1 MTTKASSDP
10 GAPRARIWDI
20 PTRIIHWAF
29 VALIPVM
36 WWTAENH
43 EMERHRWAGYT
54 LLALLAFRLLLGL
67 FGSSTAR
74 FSSFL
79 RGPGAVVRYVRG
91 DKTVHT
97 RLGHNPLGGW
107 SVAALLLLLSVQ
119 IGLGLFATDVDG
131 LESGPMAT
139 YLTFDA
145 AREVADIHGLVFNL
159 LLAMIALHVAA
170 VVFYLVARKQN
181 LVGAMMHGRAQPGAE
196 GEPMTPAPLWRSA
209 LAAVLA
215 GVFTYWISKGGSF

>member
-1 MTTKASSDP
+1 MTAETSPGP
-10 GAPRARIWDI
+10 GAARARIWDI

-54 LLALLAFRLLLGL
+54 LLALLLFRVLLGFL
-67 FGSSTAR
+67 GSSTAR
-74 FSSFL
+74 FGSFL
-79 RGPGAVVRYVRG
+79 RGPGAVLRYLRG
-91 DKTVHT
+91 DASVQ
-97 RLGHNPLGGW
+97 RGLGHSPLGGW
-107 SVAALLLLLSVQ
+107 SVAAMLFMLSLQ

-131 LESGPMAT
+131 LESGPFASH
-139 YLTFDA
+139 LTFDT
-145 AREVADIHGLVFNL
+145 ARQVADVHGLVFNL

-170 VVFYLVARKQN
+170 VVFYLVGRKRN
-181 LVGAMMHGRAQPGAE
+181 LIGAMLHGRAAPDVQ

-209 LAAVLA
+209 LAAALA
-215 GVFTYWISKGGSF
+215 GALTYWISKGGSF